1 MVKQFLEAGRIV
13 GTHGVRGEMRVEPWC
28 DSAEFLKKVK
38 HLYFDEGR
46 KDAGLVASRVHKSLL
61 LIRLEGVEGATEAD
75 LYRGRVLYLNRS
87 DVRLPKNRYF
97 ISDLIGLSVEDAD
110 TGAVYG
116 EIREVFETG
125 ANNVYRIVNAKGEE
139 FLFPAVD
146 AMIANTDIDAGKL
159 IVRPIPGI
167 FNDNGEIIPNEGK
180 AEEKSHA
187 D

>member
-46 KDAGLVASRVHKSLL
+46 TDAGLTASRVHKSQL
-61 LIRLEGVEGATEAD
+61 LIKLESVNSATEAD
-75 LYRGRVLYLNRS
+75 LYRGKILYLDRK

-97 ISDLIGLSVEDAD
+97 IEDLIGLSVVDD
-110 TGAVYG
+110 KTGAVYG
-116 EIREVFETG
+116 ELREVFPTG
-125 ANNVYRIVNAKGEE
+125 ANNVYRIVNEKGQE

-146 AMIANTDIDAGKL
+146 AMIAKTDIEAGKL
-159 IVRPIPGI
+159 FVKPIPGI
-167 FNDNGEIIPNEGK
+167 FNDEGETILNADTKEDG
-180 AEEKSHA
+180 HA

>member
-38 HLYFDEGR
+38 RLYFDEGR
-46 KDAGLVASRVHKSLL
+46 TDAGLIASRVHKSQL
-61 LIRLEGVEGATEAD
+61 LIRLEGVNSATEAD
-75 LYRGRVLYLNRS
+75 LYRGRVLYLNRDS
-87 DVRLPKNRYF
+87 VRLPKDRYF
-97 ISDLIGLSVEDAD
+97 IDDLIGLTVQDDA

-116 EIREVFETG
+116 TVREVFETG
-125 ANNVYRIVNAKGEE
+125 ANNVYRIENERGEE

-146 AMIANTDIDAGKL
+146 AMIAKTDIAAGIL
-159 IVRPIPGI
+159 FVRPIPGI
-167 FNDNGEIIPNEGK
+167 FNDNAETIAGEGK
-180 AEEKSHA
+180 PDDA

>member
-28 DSAEFLKKVK
+28 DSAEFLKKVRR
-38 HLYFDEGR
+38 LYFDEGR
-46 KDAGLVASRVHKSLL
+46 TDAGLLSSRVHKSLL
-61 LIRLEGVEGATEAD
+61 LIRIQGVESATEAD
-75 LYRGRVLYLNRS
+75 LYRGRVLYLNRK

-97 ISDLIGLSVEDAD
+97 IEDLIGLTVIAD
-110 TGAVYG
+110 DTAAEYG

-125 ANNVYRIVNAKGEE
+125 ANNVYRIINEKGGE

-146 AMIANTDIDAGKL
+146 EMIAKTDIEAGKL
-159 IVRPIPGI
+159 FVRPIPGI
-167 FNDNGEIIPNEGK
+167 FHGEAETITTEG
-180 AEEKSHA
+180 AGEEDA

>member
-46 KDAGLVASRVHKSLL
+46 KDAGLLSSRVHKSQL
-61 LIRLEGVEGATEAD
+61 LIRLQGVESATEAD
-75 LYRGRVLYLNRS
+75 LYRGRVLYLDRK
-87 DVRLPKNRYF
+87 DVRLPKNRFF
-97 ISDLIGLSVEDAD
+97 IDDLIGLTVQDDS

-116 EIREVFETG
+116 EVREVFETG
-125 ANNVYRIVNAKGEE
+125 ANNVYRIVNAQGEE

-146 AMIANTDIDAGKL
+146 SMIAKTDIEAGKL
-159 IVRPIPGI
+159 FVRPIPGI
-167 FNDNGEIIPNEGK
+167 FNDNMETIQNEGK
-180 AEEKSHA
+180 AEEEDHA